1 MNWIAILSVAVGAAA
16 GGVLRH
22 LLSVWMR
29 ADMAR
34 FPWHTLIINL
44 SGSLF
49 LGILWAY
56 FLKHPGNLALRLALT
71 TGFCGGFTTFSTFS
85 LEMIN
90 LFQKG
95 QYWSGG
101 IYLFSSVLGGVLLAG
116 LGFALMGKN

>member
-1 MNWIAILSVAVGAAA
+1 MNWISLLSVAVGAA
-16 GGVLRH
+16 GGGILRH
-22 LLSVWMR
+22 LISVWMR

-44 SGSLF
+44 SGSLL

-56 FLKHPGNLALRLALT
+56 FLKHPGHFAVRLALT

-90 LFQKG
+90 LLQRG
-95 QYWSGG
+95 QYLSGG
-101 IYLFSSVLGGVLLAG
+101 IYLFSSILGGILLAW
-116 LGFALMGKN
+116 LGYAMIAKY